1 MCQPS
6 AGMKIVSRS
15 FVTGLLAACALLAH
29 AGVPDRNADISFVVA
44 GDMRSFTENAKGDGK
59 RFFDGACEA
68 MKRVGAGAFLIS
80 PGDADPPAANR
91 EIVSRYVGAAF
102 PWYLVVGNHEVE
114 NAATMPWVREWLAS
128 DIPGLVR
135 RGLPGTKLTIYSFD
149 VGTSHVIAID
159 SYPLA
164 RAGSMSET
172 DKAKKGDKGQVD
184 LTDAEFKW
192 LEEDLAATKKPF
204 VWVTG
209 HQPIESLPDMDSGR
223 VRHAGESVSFD
234 PARAERFT
242 ALLKK
247 YHVRAYLCG
256 HTHNASVVK
265 LKSGVWQADSGHA
278 RGGGDPGAPS
288 TFLKVRTAGKQ
299 AWIDIYRAD
308 PRGMEYAL
316 KQTVELK

>member
-1 MCQPS
+1 
-6 AGMKIVSRS
+6 MKIVSR
-15 FVTGLLAACALLAH
+15 FLFAGMLAACALLARAAAP
-29 AGVPDRNADISFVVA
+29 AGNADIAFVVA
-44 GDMRSFTENAKGDGK
+44 GDMRSFTENPKGDGK

-68 MKRVGAGAFLIS
+68 MQRVGAGAFLIS
-80 PGDADPPAANR
+80 PGDADPPSANR
-91 EIVSRYVGAAF
+91 EIVQRYLGPAF

-114 NAATMPWVREWLAS
+114 SAATMPWVREWLAS
-128 DIPGLVR
+128 DIPGVVR
-135 RGLPGTKLTIYSFD
+135 RGLPGTTLTIYSFD

-164 RAGSMSET
+164 RAGNMSEK

-223 VRHAGESVSFD
+223 IRHQGESVSFD

-265 LKSGVWQADSGHA
+265 LQSGVWQADSGHA

-288 TFLKVRTAGKQ
+288 TFLKVRTAGKK
-299 AWIDIYRAD
+299 AWVEIHRAD
-308 PRGMEYAL
+308 PSGVAYTL
-316 KQTVELK
+316 KKTVELN